1 MIVEGEFRFQGPRAV
16 VWDLLQDPT
25 VLVKALPGA
34 RTLDRT
40 GDDRFQGVM
49 AVSLGPVSAGEFTV
63 SVALSEKQPPA
74 TFSME
79 IEGKSSVGF
88 ARGNARVAL
97 SEAEGGATLM
107 RYRADLQIGGKI
119 AGVGQRVID
128 SAARL
133 MTRQGLEALNQELV
147 SRLAAGAGVAVEQ
160 ASQPRAATGGTSRIR
175 PAHWVAGVLLLLVAM
190 FFTCGV
196 MP

>member
-1 MIVEGEFRFQGPRAV
+1 MIIEGEFRFQGPRHL
-16 VWDLLQDPT
+16 VWDLLQDPA

-34 RTLDRT
+34 RELDRA

-49 AVSLGPVSAGEFTV
+49 DVAVGPVNAGRFTV

-74 TFSME
+74 TFATAVE
-79 IEGKSSVGF
+79 ATSSIGF
-88 ARGNARVAL
+88 ARGHARVEL

-119 AGVGQRVID
+119 AGVGQRVMD

-133 MTRQGLEALNQELV
+133 MTRQGLEALNRELV
-147 SRLAAGAGVAVEQ
+147 SRLAAGTAAAGQASQAPGAAGVA
-160 ASQPRAATGGTSRIR
+160 SRIR
-175 PAHWVAGVLLLLVAM
+175 PLHWVAGVLLLLAAM

-196 MP
+196 VG